1 MDPLQRSY
9 SRRALLP
16 VEQQIIDAL
25 GITVEEYWDF
35 CRLADQKAKERGAEY
50 EHIPDVV
57 AGAAAVP
64 VLKQIAIS
72 LLFAAASYLL
82 TPKPEKLKGGGDPIQ
97 TADVQGQ
104 TRFAELFGFDSFQD
118 LATLGTIIPLVFTK
132 RVESKLET
140 EYRGGQE
147 VPKQFGGVRVKA
159 LMLWSQLLSKGSH
172 QELKMLTTL
181 GLSELFAVPDP
192 QGIAVGEQLIRNYQ
206 DTRYEA
212 YFKNSPPVGLPD
224 NQYRVNTSNSFD
236 GSLESIDPSRSV
248 DVFETKDKQ
257 SNTFKKMFSGS
268 RTPTSQRSFGCHSP
282 ISNGVEYFLPYEI
295 VQVFDN
301 KESLRQKRLK
311 INGPRGNGHS
321 RPYLGRQGMEE
332 LNGLLPTSRQRNIGV
347 GETLTFKLSATR
359 EDPEGFPPHGLQ
371 DVNTAINQR
380 ASQADAL
387 INVGDLYMFG
397 SAIIQCTS
405 KRNEPLGRDPEA
417 REYNFKCIEAGSGFF
432 VRAEDQA
439 NSHFGQQLQRID
451 IGSVTNN
458 RECHQTEIGI
468 KSVVFKRVDSFS
480 NVNSQPQN
488 VVLESYEED
497 NQSFALGRVSTFQT
511 RYSFFKLQAKRLG
524 LRGDSDFVD
533 ILDERIFA
541 VKGNTSQPQYNTITV
556 NHDKGQYEFRFL
568 PVSGSTAQDKHIGPG
583 AERVLLLTGQFDA
596 SSGFTTEKFGIS
608 YTGIAA
614 QITDRDA
621 SNPEFEFSLINDD
634 TEIGGVASLNKYEEG
649 ELSESASWKQVSN
662 LAADYRDDGDEL
674 IYGVLLDANTG
685 EVLEAKW
692 NRGDVMQKLGAE
704 YQYSPLLIRNVAGK
718 KGWVPTESRQV
729 ERNSGPNGNDSY
741 IQTNSAGQMI
751 NVYFDGV
758 QKASALNPGLY
769 EAPDEKNLL
778 AQYKILPG
786 SQPERDIIPG
796 VTQITEQNI
805 FQDSVFDPIN
815 NRPAYFGVWETVTGV
830 RNGFW
835 NGLLRDD
842 VKLAVDESQAGFQY
856 IRGDL
861 QRTELDGTRVYAIT
875 RVFRTVEEQG
885 GYYWPVEKGGYTKAL
900 SPDKKLYAI
909 AQYEFSVDEA
919 DFHYAPAT
927 YNQDRTNSELG
938 TGLKITATS
947 VVDQHWTWAIV
958 DPGVGY
964 RVGDKVV
971 FQLPDDD
978 DNEEGDSFYE
988 LEVTVM
994 EIEKASI
1001 DELETLNFYDAI
1013 TDYPK
1018 YDQEKTSHQD
1028 GPEHEISFVNELIR
1042 PEVENTPKY
1051 QDLSLLGLR
1060 LLAGKDWT
1068 SLGQLSVY
1076 VKQGIKVERLITD
1089 SGEPAVA
1096 GATGP
1101 TNNFAEVVYNLLT
1114 NDRIGVGSRI
1124 PSTIVDRDSMVEAA
1138 RFCYVNELTFDGVL
1152 EDRTNLREFIFNT
1165 AALNFLDFS
1174 IKGGRFALKPSLP
1187 YKAKAKKELDPNS
1200 VKIEDYSIDTAHSFL
1215 SGSSEVKALF
1225 TDGNM
1230 KDMQLTFLPREE
1242 RQLFKATITYRD
1254 ESVEN
1259 GFSSQKSIQVRFL
1272 DAEGGSEA
1280 DPEESIDMTQF
1291 CTSRTHAELI
1301 GKYRLLLRKHI
1312 DHTITFKT
1320 TPSSALELEAGDY
1333 IKVISISTHTSRFFN
1348 GSIDG
1353 EGNITAT
1360 SDLVSSDGY
1369 DIFYWRP
1376 GASDV
1381 LTGSMPVASM
1391 KTSDS
1396 QYFNSIFTLKI
1407 KEEPKRIYRID
1418 SLTIDEDGYVDI
1430 SATHQ
1435 PLDDRGALAT
1445 LGFNKGLFK
1454 VTS

>member
-9 SRRALLP
+9 SRRSLLP

-25 GITVEEYWDF
+25 GITVEEYWGF
-35 CRLADQKAKERGAEY
+35 CRLADQKAKERGSEY
-50 EHIPDVV
+50 DHIPDVV
-57 AGAAAVP
+57 AGPAAVP
-64 VLKQIAIS
+64 ILQQIAVS
-72 LLFAAASYLL
+72 LLFAAAAYLL
-82 TPKPEKLKGGGDPIQ
+82 TPKPEAPKGGGDPIQ
-97 TADVQGQ
+97 TADVRGQ
-104 TRFAELFGFDSFQD
+104 TKFAELFGFDSFQD

-132 RVESKLET
+132 RIESKLET

-181 GLSELFAVPDP
+181 GLSDLAATPDAA
-192 QGIAVGEQLIRNYQ
+192 GLAVGEQLLRNYQ
-206 DTRYEA
+206 DTRYET
-212 YFKNSPPVGLPD
+212 YFKNSPVIGQPD
-224 NQYRVNTSNSFD
+224 NQYRINTSDTLD
-236 GSLESIDPSRSV
+236 GSLESIDPSKSA
-248 DVFETKDKQ
+248 DVFEAKDKQ

-295 VQVFDN
+295 VQVFDD

-311 INGPRGNGHS
+311 INGPSGNGHS
-321 RPYLGRQGMEE
+321 QPYLGRQGMEE
-332 LNGLLPTSRQRNIGV
+332 LNGALPSPRQANIGV
-347 GETLTFKLSATR
+347 NQTLTFKLSATR

-380 ASQADAL
+380 ASQTDAL
-387 INVGDLYMFG
+387 INIGDLYMFG
-397 SAIIQCTS
+397 SSIIQCTS
-405 KRNEPLGRDPEA
+405 KNNQPLGRDPEA
-417 REYNFKCIEAGSGFF
+417 REYNFKCIEAGAGFF

-458 RECHQTEIGI
+458 RECHQTEIGL
-468 KSVVFKRVDSFS
+468 KSVVFKRVDNFS
-480 NVNSQPQN
+480 NVNSQPQE

-511 RYSFFKLQAKRLG
+511 RYSFFKLEAKRLG
-524 LRGDSDFVD
+524 AGGDSGFVD
-533 ILDERIFA
+533 ILDGRIFA
-541 VKGNTSQPQYNTITV
+541 VKGNTSQPQYNTITI
-556 NHDKGQYEFRFL
+556 NHDEGQYEFRFV
-568 PVSGSTAQDKHIGPG
+568 PVSGSTAQAEHIGLG
-583 AERVLLLTGQFDA
+583 AKRVLLLTGQFDA
-596 SSGFTTEKFGIS
+596 SSGFTTGRFGVS
-608 YTGIAA
+608 YTGAA
-614 QITDRDA
+614 TLITNKDA

-634 TEIGGVASLNKYEEG
+634 TEIGGVAKFDKYEEG
-649 ELSESASWKQVSN
+649 ELSESASWKSVSS
-662 LAADYRDDGDEL
+662 LAADYQDDGDEL
-674 IYGVLLDANTG
+674 IYGVLLHADTG
-685 EVLEAKW
+685 AVLEAKW
-692 NRGDVMQKLGAE
+692 NREDVSEKLGAE
-704 YQYSPLLIRNVAGK
+704 YQYSPLLIRNVTGER
-718 KGWVPTESRQV
+718 GWVPTESRQI
-729 ERNSGPNGNDSY
+729 ERNSGPSGNDSY
-741 IQTNSAGQMI
+741 VQTNSAGEMI
-751 NVYFDGV
+751 NVFFDGV
-758 QKASALNPGLY
+758 QKASALSSSLY

-805 FQDSVFDPIN
+805 FQDSVFDPVN

-835 NGLLRDD
+835 NGILRDD

-856 IRGDL
+856 IRGNL
-861 QRTELDGTRVYAIT
+861 QRTEADGTRVYAIT

-885 GYYWPVEKGGYTKAL
+885 GYYWPVEKGGYTQVL

-909 AQYEFSVDEA
+909 QQYEFSVDVD
-919 DFHYAPAT
+919 DFAYAPAT
-927 YNQDRTNSELG
+927 YNQNTTTSQLG

-947 VVDQHWTWAIV
+947 VVDEHWTWDVI

-964 RVGDKVV
+964 RVGDKAT
-971 FQLPDDD
+971 FILPS
-978 DNEEGDSFYE
+978 NSQEKNSQYF
-988 LEVTVM
+988 LTVTVT
-994 EIEKASI
+994 EIEKASV

-1018 YDQEKTSHQD
+1018 YEQEKTSHQD

-1042 PEVENTPKY
+1042 PLSDGIPKY

-1068 SLGQLSVY
+1068 SLGQLSAY

-1089 SGEPAVA
+1089 AGGPAST

-1138 RFCYVNELTFDGVL
+1138 RFCYANELTFDGVL

-1187 YKAKAKKELDPNS
+1187 YKAKSKKESSPGLTPG
-1200 VKIEDYSIDTAHSFL
+1200 IEDYLIDTAHSFL
-1215 SGSSEVKALF
+1215 TGSSEVKALF

-1254 ESVEN
+1254 ESIEN
-1259 GFSSQKSIQVRFL
+1259 GFSSQQSIQVRFS
-1272 DAEGGSEA
+1272 DAAGGSEA

-1312 DHTITFKT
+1312 DHTISFKT

-1333 IKVISISTHTSRFFN
+1333 IKVISISTHTSRFNN
-1348 GSIDG
+1348 GSVDD
-1353 EGNITAT
+1353 EGNVTAT
-1360 SDLVSSDGY
+1360 VDLANSTGHPV
-1369 DIFYWRP
+1369 FYWRP
-1376 GASDV
+1376 GLQDV
-1381 LTGSMPVASM
+1381 LSGSMPVTSM
-1391 KTSDS
+1391 KTGNSEFFD
-1396 QYFNSIFTLKI
+1396 SIFTLRVQ
-1407 KEEPKRIYRID
+1407 EEPKRIYRID

-1445 LGFNKGLFK
+1445 LGLNKGLFK

>member
-9 SRRALLP
+9 SRRSLLP

-25 GITVEEYWDF
+25 GITVEEYWGF
-35 CRLADQKAKERGAEY
+35 CRLADQKAKERGSEY
-50 EHIPDVV
+50 DYIPDVV

-64 VLKQIAIS
+64 ILKQIAVS
-72 LLFAAASYLL
+72 LLFAAAAYLL
-82 TPKPEKLKGGGDPIQ
+82 TPKPEEPKGGGDPIQ
-97 TADVQGQ
+97 TADVRGQ
-104 TRFAELFGFDSFQD
+104 TKFAELFGFDSFQD

-132 RVESKLET
+132 RVDSRLQT

-172 QELKMLTTL
+172 QELKMLATL

-192 QGIAVGEQLIRNYQ
+192 EGIAVGEQLLRNYQ

-212 YFKNSPPVGLPD
+212 YFKNSPAIGFSED
-224 NQYRVNTSNSFD
+224 QYRVNTSNSFD
-236 GSLESIDPSRSV
+236 GSLESIDPSKSA
-248 DVFETKDKQ
+248 DVFEAKDKQ

-311 INGPRGNGHS
+311 INGPNGNGHS
-321 RPYLGRQGMEE
+321 RPYLARQGMEE
-332 LNGLLPTSRQRNIGV
+332 LNGVVPNPRQADIAV
-347 GETLTFKLSATR
+347 GQTLTFKLSATR

-387 INVGDLYMFG
+387 INIGDLYMFG
-397 SAIIQCTS
+397 SSIIQCTS

-417 REYNFKCIEAGSGFF
+417 REYSFKCTEAGFGYF
-432 VRAEDQA
+432 VRAEDEQ

-480 NVNSQPQN
+480 NVNSQPEN
-488 VVLESYEED
+488 VILESYEED

-511 RYSFFKLQAKRLG
+511 RYSFFKLEAKRLG
-524 LRGDSDFVD
+524 VGGDSGFVD
-533 ILDERIFA
+533 ILDGRIFA
-541 VKGNTSQPQYNTITV
+541 VKGNTSQPQYNTITI
-556 NHDKGQYEFRFL
+556 NHDEGQYEFRFV
-568 PVSGSTAQDKHIGPG
+568 PVSGSTAQHNHIGIG
-583 AERVLLLTGQFDA
+583 AERVLLLTGQFDT
-596 SSGFTTEKFGIS
+596 SSRFTTERFGIS

-614 QITDRDA
+614 QITDKDA
-621 SNPEFEFSLINDD
+621 SNPEFEFLLVNDN
-634 TEIGGVASLNKYEEG
+634 TQIGGVSKFNKYEEG
-649 ELSESASWKQVSN
+649 DLPESASWKQVSH
-662 LAADYRDDGDEL
+662 LAADYQDDGDEL
-674 IYGVLLDANTG
+674 IYGVLIDANTG

-692 NRGDVMQKLGAE
+692 DRGDVIQKLGAE
-704 YQYSPLLIRNVAGK
+704 YQYSPLLIRNVTGRR
-718 KGWVPTESRQV
+718 GWVPTESRQV
-729 ERNSGPNGNDSY
+729 LRTSGPNGTDSY
-741 IQTNSAGQMI
+741 IQTNSAGEMI

-769 EAPDEKNLL
+769 EAPDDTNLS

-786 SQPERDIIPG
+786 SQAERDVIPG
-796 VTQITEQNI
+796 FTQVTEDNI
-805 FQDSVFDPIN
+805 FQDSVFDPVN
-815 NRPAYFGVWETVTGV
+815 NRPAYFGVWESVTGI

-856 IRGDL
+856 IRGTL
-861 QRTELDGTRVYAIT
+861 QRTESDGTRVYAIT
-875 RVFRTVEEQG
+875 RVFRTVDEQG
-885 GYYWPVEKGGYTKAL
+885 GYYWPVEKGGYTEIL

-909 AQYEFSVDEA
+909 AEYEFSIDEA
-919 DFHYAPAT
+919 DLKYAAAT
-927 YNQDRTNSELG
+927 YNQHRTNSELG

-947 VVDQHWTWAIV
+947 VVDQHWTWGIV

-971 FQLPDDD
+971 FQLPDDTQQR
-978 DNEEGDSFYE
+978 NSFYE
-988 LEVTVM
+988 LEITVT

-1001 DELETLNFYDAI
+1001 DELKTLNFYDAI
-1013 TDYPK
+1013 ADYPK

-1028 GPEHEISFVNELIR
+1028 GPEHQISFVNELIR

-1068 SLGQLSVY
+1068 SLGQLSAY

-1089 SGEPAVA
+1089 SGEPASA

-1114 NDRIGVGSRI
+1114 SDRIGVGSRI

-1138 RFCYVNELTFDGVL
+1138 RFCYANELTFDGVL

-1187 YKAKAKKELDPNS
+1187 YKAKAKKESSPGLTPG
-1200 VKIEDYSIDTAHSFL
+1200 IEDYLIDTAHSFL
-1215 SGSSEVKALF
+1215 TGSSEVKALF

-1259 GFSSQKSIQVRFL
+1259 GFSSQQSIQVRFS

-1291 CTSRTHAELI
+1291 CTNRTHAELV

-1312 DHTITFKT
+1312 DHTISFKT

-1333 IKVISISTHTSRFFN
+1333 IKVISISTHTSRFYN

-1360 SDLVSSDGY
+1360 SDLVSADGY

-1381 LTGSMPVASM
+1381 LSGSMSVASM

-1396 QYFNSIFTLKI
+1396 QYFDSIFTLKI

-1445 LGFNKGLFK
+1445 LGINKGLFK

>member
-35 CRLADQKAKERGAEY
+35 CRLADQKAKERGSEY
-50 EHIPDVV
+50 DHIPNVV

-64 VLKQIAIS
+64 ILKQIAVS
-72 LLFAAASYLL
+72 LLFAAAAYLL
-82 TPKPEKLKGGGDPIQ
+82 TPKPKAPKGGADPIQ
-97 TADVQGQ
+97 TADVRGQ
-104 TRFAELFGFDSFQD
+104 TKFAELFGFDSFQD

-132 RVESKLET
+132 RIESRLET

-159 LMLWSQLLSKGSH
+159 LMIWSQLLSKGSH

-192 QGIAVGEQLIRNYQ
+192 EGIAVGEQLLRNYQ

-212 YFKNSPPVGLPD
+212 YFKNSPAIGFSED
-224 NQYRVNTSNSFD
+224 QYRVSTSNSFD
-236 GSLESIDPSRSV
+236 GSLETIDSSKTT
-248 DVFETKDKQ
+248 DVFEAKDKQ

-282 ISNGVEYFLPYEI
+282 ISNGVQYFLPYEI
-295 VQVFDN
+295 VQVFDD

-311 INGPRGNGHS
+311 INGPSGNGHS

-332 LNGLLPTSRQRNIGV
+332 LDGALPSPRQANIGV
-347 GETLTFKLSATR
+347 NQKLTFKLSATR

-380 ASQADAL
+380 ASQTDAL
-387 INVGDLYMFG
+387 INIGDLYMFG
-397 SAIIQCTS
+397 SSIIQCTS
-405 KRNEPLGRDPEA
+405 KNNQPLGRDPEA

-458 RECHQTEIGI
+458 RECHQTEIGL
-468 KSVVFKRVDSFS
+468 KSVVFKRVDNFS
-480 NVNSQPQN
+480 NVNSQPQE
-488 VVLESYEED
+488 VVLESYEKD

-511 RYSFFKLQAKRLG
+511 RYSFFKLEAKRLG
-524 LRGDSDFVD
+524 VGGDSNFVD
-533 ILDERIFA
+533 ILDGRIFA
-541 VKGNTSQPQYNTITV
+541 VKGNTSQPQYNTITI
-556 NHDKGQYEFRFL
+556 NHDEGQYEFRFV
-568 PVSGSTAQDKHIGPG
+568 PVSGSTAQGSIIQGD
-583 AERVLLLTGQFDA
+583 RFLLLTGQFDV
-596 SSGFTTEKFGIS
+596 SSGFTTGRFGVS
-608 YTGIAA
+608 YTGLATR
-614 QITDRDA
+614 ITNKDA
-621 SNPEFEFSLINDD
+621 SNPDFEFSLVNDD
-634 TEIGGVASLNKYEEG
+634 TEIGGVAKLDRNEEG
-649 ELSESASWKQVSN
+649 ELSQAASWKPVSI

-685 EVLEAKW
+685 EALEAKW
-692 NRGDVMQKLGAE
+692 NREDVLEKLGAE
-704 YQYSPLLIRNVAGK
+704 YQYSPSLIRDVTGQR
-718 KGWVPTESRQV
+718 GWAPQENRQV
-729 ERNSGPNGNDSY
+729 NRTSGSESY
-741 IQTNSAGQMI
+741 VRLNSAEEMTS
-751 NVYFDGV
+751 VFFDGV
-758 QKASALNPGLY
+758 QKATALLPSLY
-769 EAPDEKNLL
+769 EAPGEKNLS

-786 SQPERDIIPG
+786 STAQRDTIPG
-796 VTQITEQNI
+796 STDIVEENVY
-805 FQDSVFDPIN
+805 QDDVFDQIN
-815 NRPAYFGVWETVTGV
+815 NRPAYFGIWEDILGN
-830 RNGFW
+830 RHAFW
-835 NGLLRDD
+835 NGLPLDD
-842 VKLAVDESQAGFQY
+842 FKLAVDESQAGFQY
-856 IRGDL
+856 IQGDL
-861 QRTELDGTRVYAIT
+861 AKTFPDGTKAYKIT
-875 RVFRTVEEQG
+875 RVFRTVEEEG
-885 GYYWPVEKGGYTKAL
+885 GYFYPVEKGGYTEVITA
-900 SPDKKLYAI
+900 DRKLYAI
-909 AQYEFSVDEA
+909 QEFEFSIDED
-919 DFHYAPAT
+919 DFAYAPAI
-927 YNQDRTNSELG
+927 YNQSTTTSELG
-938 TGLKITATS
+938 TGLKISATS
-947 VVDQHWTWAIV
+947 VVADHWVWVVT

-964 RVGDKVV
+964 KVGDKAT
-971 FQLPDDD
+971 FLLPSTTQGRNQSYRLTVTITEVEKSSNDL
-978 DNEEGDSFYE
+978 
-988 LEVTVM
+988 LE
-994 EIEKASI
+994 S
-1001 DELETLNFYDAI
+1001 LNPLDAI
-1013 TDYPK
+1013 ADYPK
-1018 YDQEKTSHQD
+1018 YEQEKTSHQD

-1042 PEVENTPKY
+1042 PLSDGIPKY

-1068 SLGQLSVY
+1068 SLGQLSAY

-1089 SGEPAVA
+1089 AGGPAST

-1124 PSTIVDRDSMVEAA
+1124 PRTIVDRDSMVEAA
-1138 RFCYVNELTFDGVL
+1138 RFCYANELTFDGVL

-1187 YKAKAKKELDPNS
+1187 YKAKSKKESSPGLTPG
-1200 VKIEDYSIDTAHSFL
+1200 IEDYLIDTAHSFL
-1215 SGSSEVKALF
+1215 TGSSEVKALF

-1259 GFSSQKSIQVRFL
+1259 GFSSQQSIQVRFS

-1312 DHTITFKT
+1312 DHTISFKT

-1333 IKVISISTHTSRFFN
+1333 IKVISISTHTSRFNN
-1348 GSIDG
+1348 GSVDD
-1353 EGNITAT
+1353 EGNVTAT
-1360 SDLVSSDGY
+1360 VDLANSTGHPV
-1369 DIFYWRP
+1369 FYWRP
-1376 GASDV
+1376 GLQDV
-1381 LTGSMPVASM
+1381 LFGSMPVTSM
-1391 KTSDS
+1391 KTGNSEFFD
-1396 QYFNSIFTLKI
+1396 SIFTLRVQ
-1407 KEEPKRIYRID
+1407 EEPKRIYRID

-1445 LGFNKGLFK
+1445 LGLNKGLFK